1 VVVNLFVRPGV
12 SGRIAGERI
21 VFAIKFSRPLVCSG
35 LLLPSV
41 PSTVTF
47 TLSLAASYATVM
59 FFVAFG
65 VIFDLDSFSFQVPIL
80 GLLAKLAGTATK
92 HKARANTIV
101 FVLMFFLK

>member
-21 VFAIKFSRPLVCSG
+21 VFAIKFSRPLVG
-35 LLLPSV
+35 LPLPSV

-47 TLSLAASYATVM
+47 TLSLAASYTTVM
-59 FFVAFG
+59 FFGAFG

>member
-1 VVVNLFVRPGV
+1 
-12 SGRIAGERI
+12 
-21 VFAIKFSRPLVCSG
+21 
-35 LLLPSV
+35 
-41 PSTVTF
+41 
-47 TLSLAASYATVM
+47 M